1 MSRSGFPLLA
11 VLALAPAARPARA
24 QEPQP
29 PGAEGAQEG
38 SAEKPV
44 ELEPLEVRLPAPSLG
59 SGAARAPG
67 AAVTTVDASRF
78 AGESKGAAELV
89 ATAPGVAVSEHGGP
103 GQPADVSIRG
113 SSAQQ
118 VKVLVDGLPLNG
130 PAGGAVDLSTI
141 PSQWISRIEVVRG
154 TEGIFHGSGALGGVV
169 NVLTTPAAAGTWGAS
184 ATAGSFGSFAG
195 DLHLGLG
202 DGGWGL
208 LGAISGSTTEGD
220 FPYENPYLHESEVRE
235 NAAAVLGG
243 GLLKGF
249 WLGGG
254 GRLDAAAEVSGGHR
268 GLPGTLEN
276 PTPHDWQDEGRGL
289 LAARFRR
296 ALGGGPVASA
306 GGWLRLDQLDVS
318 LQELDGGVPQRQHG
332 AAGMGNAGLSW
343 SGERGDLSAVAE
355 AGGERLVAD
364 GMGEWARATV
374 AAAFSGELIGLG
386 GRGRLGPGVRLE
398 RSGPFSGISAK
409 LGGSLGLGGPLALR
423 ASAGRT
429 YRIPSFA
436 ELYLQQGVVAPNPT
450 LRPEVGVGAD
460 AALTA
465 AGPLGSASAGAFAT
479 LYDDLVIYEAVS
491 FRRFVPLNDARSF
504 ARGLEAEAALA
515 KVSRLLDLNGGLAYT
530 YLKTE
535 TLRGVETVV
544 GKELPQKPRHR
555 LYARLG
561 AGQGPVEVHGECQW
575 LSSQWVDLANTA
587 SIPGSFTLGAGGSV
601 RLFRDPD
608 VHLNL
613 EVRNLLDDQTLQ
625 DGFMNPLPGRT
636 VLLTLRAGSP
646 ER

>member
-1 MSRSGFPLLA
+1 MSRPGFSLLA
-11 VLALAPAARPARA
+11 VLALAPAARAVRA
-24 QEPQP
+24 QERPP
-29 PGAEGAQEG
+29 PGAEGVQEG
-38 SAEKPV
+38 PGGEPV
-44 ELEPLEVRLPAPSLG
+44 EVRLPAPSLG

-78 AGESKGAAELV
+78 AGESKGVAELV
-89 ATAPGVAVSEHGGP
+89 ATSPGVAVSEHGGP
-103 GQPADVSIRG
+103 GQEADVSIRG

-141 PSQWISRIEVVRG
+141 PSQWISRIEVIRG
-154 TEGIFHGSGALGGVV
+154 TEGVFHGAGALGGVV
-169 NVLTTPAAAGTWGAS
+169 NVITAPVAAGTWGAS
-184 ATAGSFGSFAG
+184 ATAGSFESFAG
-195 DLHLGLG
+195 DLHLGVGG
-202 DGGWGL
+202 DRWGL
-208 LGAISGSTTEGD
+208 LGAVSGSTTQGD
-220 FPYENPYLHESEVRE
+220 FSFYNPYLNEPEIRE
-235 NAAAVLGG
+235 NAAATFGG

-268 GLPGTLEN
+268 GLPGNIQN
-276 PTPHDWQDEGRGL
+276 PTPNDWQDDSRAL

-296 ALGGGPVASA
+296 ALGDGPVASA
-306 GGWLRLDQLDVS
+306 GGWLRLDRLDVS
-318 LQELDGGVPQRQHG
+318 LQELDGGIPQRQHG
-332 AAGMGNAGLSW
+332 AAGMGNVGLSW
-343 SGERGDLSAVAE
+343 SGDRGALSAIAE
-355 AGGERLVAD
+355 AGGEQLVAE
-364 GMGEWARATV
+364 GNGEWARATV
-374 AAAFSGELIGLG
+374 AAALSGELVGLG
-386 GRGRLGPGVRLE
+386 GRGRLGLGGRLE
-398 RSGPFSGISAK
+398 RSGPFAGVSAK
-409 LGGSLGLGGPLALR
+409 LGGSIGLAGPLGMR
-423 ASAGRT
+423 ASVGRT

-436 ELYLQQGVVAPNPT
+436 ELYLQQGVVSPNPD
-450 LRPEVGVGAD
+450 LRPEVGVGGD

-465 AGPLGSASAGAFAT
+465 TGPLGSASVGAFAT

-491 FRRFVPLNDARSF
+491 FRRFAPRNDSRSS
-504 ARGLEAEAALA
+504 ARGLEAEAVLA
-515 KVSRLLDLNGGLAYT
+515 PVSRLLNLNGGLAYT
-530 YLKTE
+530 YLETE

-544 GKELPQKPRHR
+544 GKELPQKPRNR

-561 AGQGPVEVHGECQW
+561 AGRGPVEVHGECQW
-575 LSSQWVDLANTA
+575 LSSQWVDLANTG

-613 EVRNLLDDQTLQ
+613 EVRNLLDDRTLQ

-636 VLLTLRAGSP
+636 VLLTLRTGSP